1 MAIQV
6 NPLNLFWMNMKRIS
20 SKRAF
25 TIIELI
31 FVIIVIGILASVALP
46 KFSESYKQSLIS
58 KAQSKVSAI
67 RSAIQVY
74 KTKHVLL
81 GEDPYPDSLS
91 SDNTHLFDTILPSAE
106 IAGTDAGK
114 WEKINDEKYKYHLN
128 DGYIVFEY
136 DKSQGSFR
144 CNPGESSSQEL
155 CNYF

>member
-1 MAIQV
+1 
-6 NPLNLFWMNMKRIS
+6 MKRG
-20 SKRAF
+20 F
-25 TIIELI
+25 TLIELL
-31 FVIIVIGILASVALP
+31 FVIVVMGILAAVVLP
-46 KFSESYKQSLIS
+46 KLSDSLQTANIS

-106 IAGTDAGK
+106 SAGTDAGK
-114 WEKINDEKYKYHLN
+114 WEKIGNEKYKYHLN

>member
-1 MAIQV
+1 MRR
-6 NPLNLFWMNMKRIS
+6 FSFK
-20 SKRAF
+20 KAF

-31 FVIIVIGILASVALP
+31 FVIIIIGILASIALP

-58 KAQSKVSAI
+58 KAQSKVNAV

-74 KTKHVLL
+74 KTKHILL
-81 GEDPYPDSLS
+81 GDDPYPNTLS
-91 SDNTHLFDTILPSAE
+91 SDNTHLFDKILPSAE

-114 WEKINDEKYKYHLN
+114 WERMSGEKYKYHLN

-136 DKSQGSFR
+136 DKSNGSFR
-144 CNPGESSSQEL
+144 CNPDESSLQEL